1 MNWFLMALSAILG
14 GVATWFWSVRK
25 VHRKVPV
32 YEAGAKPTPA
42 TFVGAAA
49 APAPVAVEEP
59 AVTQEAEA
67 TDTPPVEAPAAAT
80 LISPT
85 PVPATEDS
93 PVLPGIDV
101 PAATDNPHGWTIK
114 GNGDSGLYHTVK
126 SPYYKRTKAEAWF
139 ETEADAEAAGFVRW
153 DRRAKKSAEPVAV
166 VSVPEGPYGPGSAA
180 AGADGSGPAGWTI
193 KGNADSMLFHTLAS
207 PYYKRTKAEAGFETE
222 DAAEAAGFTRWDRRE
237 KKAAEP
243 VAVVVPD
250 GPYGPGSA
258 APAPDGSG
266 PDGWTVKGNADS
278 GLYHALASPY
288 YSRTKAEVWFQTEEA
303 AAAAGFARWDSRRKK
318 KA

>member
-32 YEAGAKPTPA
+32 YEAGAGPKP
-42 TFVGAAA
+42 AAA
-49 APAPVAVEEP
+49 APLADVSSLDEPADAASGAVSTDASTEEVSTEEPSAESVDAEDDAETSLAVQAAAFAGGSSDSATASKKRAPKVTVAEAGATGAALTASDDLDSPALPGVDVPVA
-59 AVTQEAEA
+59 A
-67 TDTPPVEAPAAAT
+67 
-80 LISPT
+80 
-85 PVPATEDS
+85 
-93 PVLPGIDV
+93 GG
-101 PAATDNPHGWTIK
+101 NPHGWTIK
-114 GNGDSGLYHTVK
+114 GNAGSGLYHTVK

-153 DRRAKKSAEPVAV
+153 DRR
-166 VSVPEGPYGPGSAA
+166 
-180 AGADGSGPAGWTI
+180 
-193 KGNADSMLFHTLAS
+193 
-207 PYYKRTKAEAGFETE
+207 
-222 DAAEAAGFTRWDRRE
+222 E

-243 VAVVVPD
+243 AAVVTVPD

-258 APAPDGSG
+258 AAGPDGSG

-278 GLYHALASPY
+278 GLYHAQASPY